1 MWYLIVWIP
10 DLCTLTYFDELAS
23 VLPTVYRHIE
33 NMLEIHVCFTN
44 HAHLLPTKLDKCRY
58 FGSGKCQGI
67 LLFIICGNPDEI
79 WVLVDICVN
88 ASLHALAYV
97 PCETRSR
104 PIIYA
109 SSEGSG
115 ETAH

>member
-1 MWYLIVWIP
+1 MWYLIVSIP

-58 FGSGKCQGI
+58 FGSGKFGFSQGKVREMSGNFAFYNLWEPC
-67 LLFIICGNPDEI
+67 LLYFIF
-79 WVLVDICVN
+79 L
-88 ASLHALAYV
+88 
-97 PCETRSR
+97 
-104 PIIYA
+104 
-109 SSEGSG
+109 
-115 ETAH
+115 